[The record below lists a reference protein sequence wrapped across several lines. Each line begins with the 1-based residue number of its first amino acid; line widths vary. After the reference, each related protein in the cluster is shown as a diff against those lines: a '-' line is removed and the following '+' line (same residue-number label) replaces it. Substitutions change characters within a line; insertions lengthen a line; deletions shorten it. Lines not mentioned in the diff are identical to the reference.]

1 MQSKPIKKLHKYRYV
16 MFCAILY
23 HLCNSRKREKHP
35 RSSVTFSKSC
45 RLQTYCIF
53 TKSSTPPLVLF
64 TFLKFYKW
72 YLIAQSVSYLDDGYF
87 SDLFPLRIQ
96 DRFNYSNLLF
106 FSLSHCNQSVA
117 DLCKPVYFIQEIKS
131 FCSA

>member
-35 RSSVTFSKSC
+35 RNSVTFSKSC
-45 RLQTYCIF
+45 RLQTSCIF
-53 TKSSTPPLVLF
+53 TKSNTPPLVLF

-72 YLIAQSVSYLDDGYF
+72 YQIAQSVSHLDDGYF
-87 SDLFPLRIQ
+87 ADLFPLRIQ